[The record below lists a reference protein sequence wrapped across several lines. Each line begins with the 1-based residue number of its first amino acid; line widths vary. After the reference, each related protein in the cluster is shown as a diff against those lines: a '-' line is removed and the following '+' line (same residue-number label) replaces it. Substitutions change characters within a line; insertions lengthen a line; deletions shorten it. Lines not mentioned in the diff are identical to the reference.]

1 MKPLSCVATRRRL
14 SAFLD
19 GELPVADQVAVD
31 GHLRRCLGCAD
42 ELDAMR
48 GVGDML
54 RAGSAAAAAA
64 RAADVDGLEADVL
77 SRLAAEREESVSA
90 QVSRAFQDMRLG
102 LAAVCSTGAT
112 MVSVLLL
119 VGIFY
124 FAPLSERPD
133 SLAGMM
139 ETLGAP
145 AIGMDS
151 RILSPRSSESGAMA
165 DDDMVSEEDEVFAL
179 AAVVTRNG
187 RVVESRGAVEAVVG
201 SRARA
206 GQPAARRDLAR
217 AVRAG
222 PDGRHGRL
230 REDRVRARAH
240 HGAGQDARDTE
251 AEFDPAR
258 PRTHPG
264 LTLAAGRSATGP
276 PSRPGR
282 PPSPSRRCSSS
293 RSP

>member
-19 GELPVADQVAVD
+19 GELPVADQVSVD

-42 ELDAMR
+42 EVAAMR

-54 RAGSAAAAAA
+54 RAGTAAAAAA
-64 RAADVDGLEADVL
+64 HAADFDALEADIL
-77 SRLAAEREESVSA
+77 SRMSAEREESVSA

-112 MVSVLLL
+112 MVSVLLV
-119 VGIFY
+119 VGIFH

-133 SLAGMM
+133 SLAGML

-151 RILSPRSSESGAMA
+151 RILSPRSSESGAMV
-165 DDDMVSEEDEVFAL
+165 DDMVSEEDEVFAL

-187 RVVESRGAVEAVVG
+187 RVMSPEVLSKQSSEAERARVNRLLDEI
-201 SRARA
+201 SRARFE
-206 GQPAARRDLAR
+206 PARMGGAAVSVKTVFVLAR
-217 AVRAG
+217 TTVRAKMPVTPKQSSMPRG
-222 PDGRHGRL
+222 P
-230 REDRVRARAH
+230 E
-240 HGAGQDARDTE
+240 
-251 AEFDPAR
+251 
-258 PRTHPG
+258 
-264 LTLAAGRSATGP
+264 LTRG
-276 PSRPGR
+276 
-282 PPSPSRRCSSS
+282 
-293 RSP
+293 